1 MQEITKRIFKFN
13 SDLDPKLVPLKYK
26 LMTENMFRFFR
37 GTCHIFY
44 EDLYAKNS
52 LPPSPVCW
60 ICGDLHVENFGSYK
74 GNNRLV
80 YFDLNDFDE
89 AILAP
94 VLWEIVRMTTS
105 IFLAFESLKVT
116 DAEALKAVSLF
127 LETFTKTLAEGN
139 ARYIEPQTA
148 TGIVKKFLTVVSER
162 KQKELLNDKT
172 KIIKGQLQL
181 DKGLNKHLKIN
192 KQLKQELIDNFIPWM
207 KSNNAPP
214 NDYQVLDV
222 CFRIAGTGSIGVE
235 RYLFL
240 IQKIKNPKKFMLV
253 DMKQSTASSILPYSN
268 IKQPDWE
275 SEADRIISIQKR
287 MQNISPA
294 LLSKIMFHNH
304 SYVMQ
309 EMQPTKDRINFELI
323 QNDFKNL
330 CCVMIDMAVITA
342 SSYLCSSGRQ
352 GSSIADDLI
361 SFAQSSDWH
370 KSVIE
375 YSLVYTQR
383 VKNDYNNFVND
394 YKIFKTE
401 SSEKLSSYSDKTT
414 SAAV

>member
-1 MQEITKRIFKFN
+1 MQEITNRIFKFN

-26 LMTENMFRFFR
+26 LMTENAFRFFR
-37 GTCHIFY
+37 GTCHLFY
-44 EDLYAKNS
+44 EDLHKDIS

-74 GNNRLV
+74 GDNRLV

-94 VLWEIVRMTTS
+94 VLSEIVRMVTS
-105 IFLAFESLKVT
+105 VFLAFDSLKIT
-116 DAEALKAVSLF
+116 DKEALQAVNIF
-127 LETFTKTLAEGN
+127 LEIFTKTLAEGN

-148 TGIVKKFLTVVSER
+148 TGIVKKFLTAVSER
-162 KQKELLNDKT
+162 KQSELLDDKT
-172 KIIKGQLQL
+172 KLIKGKLRL
-181 DKGLNKHLKIN
+181 DKGLDKHLKIN

-214 NDYQVLDV
+214 NDCRVLDV

-240 IQKIKNPKKFMLV
+240 IQKIKNPKKFMLI
-253 DMKQSTASSILPYSN
+253 DMKQSAASSLLPYSN
-268 IKQPDWE
+268 VQQPAWE

-287 MQNISPA
+287 MQNVSPA
-294 LLSKIMFHNH
+294 LLSKIMFHKQ

-323 QNDFKNL
+323 QNDFKNV
-330 CCVMIDMAVITA
+330 CCVMTDMAVITA
-342 SSYLCSSGRQ
+342 SSYLSSSGRQ
-352 GSSIADDLI
+352 GSCIADDLI
-361 SFAQSSDWH
+361 LFAQNSDWH
-370 KSVIE
+370 KAVIE
-375 YSLVYTQR
+375 YSLAYMRR
-383 VKNDYNNFVND
+383 VKKD
-394 YKIFKTE
+394 YKNFASDYELFKTK
-401 SSEKLSSYSDKTT
+401 SSEKLSSYS
-414 SAAV
+414 A

>member
-1 MQEITKRIFKFN
+1 MQEITNRIFKFN

-26 LMTENMFRFFR
+26 LMTENAFRFFR

-44 EDLYAKNS
+44 EDLHKDSS

-74 GNNRLV
+74 GDNRLV

-94 VLWEIVRMTTS
+94 VLSEIVRMVTS
-105 IFLAFESLKVT
+105 VFLAFDSLKIT
-116 DAEALKAVSLF
+116 DKEALQAVNIF
-127 LETFTKTLAEGN
+127 LEIFTKTLAEGN

-148 TGIVKKFLTVVSER
+148 TGIVKKFLTAVSER
-162 KQKELLNDKT
+162 KQSELLDDKT
-172 KIIKGQLQL
+172 KFIKGKLRL
-181 DKGLNKHLKIN
+181 DKGLDKHLKIN

-214 NDYQVLDV
+214 NDCRVLDV

-253 DMKQSTASSILPYSN
+253 DMKQSTVSSLHPYTS
-268 IKQPDWE
+268 IAQPAWE
-275 SEADRIISIQKR
+275 SEADRIIAVQKR
-287 MQNISPA
+287 MQNVSPA
-294 LLSKIMFHNH
+294 LLSKIMFHKQ

-323 QNDFKNL
+323 QNDFKNV
-330 CCVMIDMAVITA
+330 CCVMTDMAVITA
-342 SSYLCSSGRQ
+342 SSYLSSSGRQ
-352 GSSIADDLI
+352 GSCIADDLI
-361 SFAQSSDWH
+361 VFAQNSDWH
-370 KSVIE
+370 KAVIE
-375 YSLVYTQR
+375 YSLAYMRR
-383 VKNDYNNFVND
+383 VKKD
-394 YKIFKTE
+394 YKNFAGDYELFKTK
-401 SSEKLSSYSDKTT
+401 SSEKLSSYS
-414 SAAV
+414 A

>member
-1 MQEITKRIFKFN
+1 
-13 SDLDPKLVPLKYK
+13 V
-26 LMTENMFRFFR
+26 FRFFR

-44 EDLYAKNS
+44 EDLNANNS

-74 GNNRLV
+74 GDNRLV

-94 VLWEIVRMTTS
+94 VLWEIVRMITS
-105 IFLAFESLKVT
+105 IFLAFDSLKIT
-116 DAEALKAVSLF
+116 DKEALQAVNIF
-127 LETFTKTLAEGN
+127 LETFTKTLAAGN

-148 TGIVKKFLTVVSER
+148 TGIVKKFLTLVSER
-162 KQKELLNDKT
+162 KQSELLNDKT
-172 KIIKGQLQL
+172 KLIKGQLRL

-222 CFRIAGTGSIGVE
+222 CFRIAGTGSVGVE

-253 DMKQSTASSILPYSN
+253 DMKQSTVSSLLPYTN
-268 IKQPDWE
+268 IKQPAWE
-275 SEADRIISIQKR
+275 SEADRIISVQKR
-287 MQNISPA
+287 MQNVSPA
-294 LLSKIMFHNH
+294 LLSKIMFHKQP
-304 SYVMQ
+304 YVMQ

-323 QNDFKNL
+323 QNDFKNV
-330 CCVMIDMAVITA
+330 CCVMTDMAVITA
-342 SSYLCSSGRQ
+342 SSYLSSSGRQ

-361 SFAQSSDWH
+361 LFAQSSDWH
-370 KSVIE
+370 KAVIE
-375 YSLVYTQR
+375 YSLAYMQR
-383 VKNDYNNFVND
+383 VKNDYKNFVSD
-394 YKIFKTE
+394 SEIFKTK
-401 SSEKLSSYSDKTT
+401 SSEKLSSYS
-414 SAAV
+414 A